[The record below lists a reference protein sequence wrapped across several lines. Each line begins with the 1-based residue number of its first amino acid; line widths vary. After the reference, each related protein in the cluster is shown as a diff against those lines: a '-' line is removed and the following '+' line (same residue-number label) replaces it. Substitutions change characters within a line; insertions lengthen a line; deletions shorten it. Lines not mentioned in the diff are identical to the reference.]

1 MAATAIDTL
10 LVRIEAD
17 LSGLR
22 RDLKRVERTTE
33 NSSRKVQQAT
43 KKMDNGFSQLGRTL
57 KTLAP
62 LIATGFG
69 AAFVRG
75 VIRTGSEVEN
85 LRIRMNTLFGSVEEG
100 TRAFE
105 SLTTFAS
112 KVPFSLQEIQQGA
125 GSLSA
130 VAKNA
135 EELNELLVITGN
147 ISANFGIPFAE
158 ASMNV
163 QRALSAGAGAADQFR
178 DRGVLAFAGFQAGAS
193 YSASE
198 TARVLQETFG
208 TGGKTDGAMDQLAG
222 TFTGSM
228 SMLGD
233 AVFNFQRQISD
244 SGLLGAVTDLVKE
257 LTVVTNDGQSFAQ
270 MLGGLLTDAVRGLT
284 SAIQF
289 AKENIQAITVAL
301 GAFITVRAI
310 AGIIQMSLA
319 FVQMARSILAAR
331 AAMALLNTIAKRTP
345 VGIIAAILA
354 VTASELGAVDA
365 ILDRVNG
372 ELAATG
378 DEIEDLDNAASTLE
392 RTMDDNVG
400 SMTTLANSIVDLS
413 QTVGGGTEELTDYQK
428 AFQGLRDRT
437 IAAQLALAGY
447 SDEVIAALK
456 ASGQFQNVLTG
467 PNGEGILPTS
477 GYPELGGQTGNFP
490 SMEGHLTS
498 PQLQMLEDEARAAEL
513 AEQRL
518 AERNRALENAQSLV
532 TASLPAEFEY
542 AQAMSDLQFALAQG
556 AISAAEFTQARDA
569 LMQKQQE
576 ANPVL
581 QEGLAIVEGMVSEE
595 EQLKH
600 QINAVTEAMNANV
613 VSTTDG
619 NNALGAL
626 REKMRELNPMYK
638 TMKEGLQQVGDSIAD
653 NIADALV
660 EGKFAL
666 DDFKNIFK
674 SFVKQI
680 IAEAIRMFI
689 VRKIL
694 SSAFGGFFGGGGSVP
709 AATGAAGGG
718 RLPRNGFRGFAG
730 GGQAPILVG
739 ERGPELFVPQSAGSI
754 KNNMDTRNILGN
766 AGQPVV
772 VQQTI
777 NVETGVSQ
785 TVRAEMLSLLPAIK
799 QDTIQAVAEAKRRG
813 GSFAQAFGG

>member
-22 RDLKRVERTTE
+22 RDLKRVERQTE
-33 NSSRKVQQAT
+33 QSGRKVQQAT

-57 KTLAP
+57 RTLGP

-244 SGLLGAVTDLVKE
+244 AGLLGAVTDLVKE
-257 LTVVTNDGQSFAQ
+257 LTTVTNDGQSFAQ

-354 VTASELGAVDA
+354 VTAAELGAVDA
-365 ILDRVNG
+365 VLDRVNS

-400 SMTTLANSIVDLS
+400 SMTNLANSIVDLS
-413 QTVGGGTEELTDYQK
+413 ASVGGGTEELTDYQK

-437 IAAQLALAGY
+437 IAASLALAGY

-456 ASGQFQNVLTG
+456 ASGQFEHVQINS
-467 PNGEGILPTS
+467 NGIGVLPTN
-477 GYPELGGQTGNFP
+477 GYPELGGQTGQPMFP
-490 SMEGHLTS
+490 DRLTS
-498 PQLQMLEDEARAAEL
+498 PQLELLEAEARAAEL

-518 AERNRALENAQSLV
+518 EERNRALENAQSLV
-532 TASLPAEFEY
+532 TAALPAEFEY

-556 AISAAEFTQARDA
+556 AISGAEFTAARDA

-581 QEGLAIVEGMVSEE
+581 QEGLSIVEGMVSEE

-600 QINAVTEAMNANV
+600 QINAVTEAMNANI

-619 NNALGAL
+619 NNALGQL

-689 VRKIL
+689 VKKIL

>member
-22 RDLKRVERTTE
+22 RDLKRVERQTE
-33 NSSRKVQQAT
+33 QSGRKVQQAT

-57 KTLAP
+57 RTLGP

-244 SGLLGAVTDLVKE
+244 AGLLGAVTDLVKE
-257 LTVVTNDGQSFAQ
+257 LTTVTNDGQSFAQ

-289 AKENIQAITVAL
+289 CKENIQAITVAL
-301 GAFITVRAI
+301 AAFITVKAI

-354 VTASELGAVDA
+354 VTAAELGAVDA
-365 ILDRVNG
+365 VLDRVNS

-400 SMTTLANSIVDLS
+400 SMTNLANSIVDLS
-413 QTVGGGTEELTDYQK
+413 ASVGGGTEELTDYQK

-437 IAAQLALAGY
+437 IAASLALAGY

-456 ASGQFQNVLTG
+456 ASGQFEHVQINS
-467 PNGEGILPTS
+467 NGIGVLPTN
-477 GYPELGGQTGNFP
+477 GYPELGGQTGQPMFP
-490 SMEGHLTS
+490 DRLTS
-498 PQLQMLEDEARAAEL
+498 PQLELLEAEARAAEL

-518 AERNRALENAQSLV
+518 EERNRALENAQSLV
-532 TASLPAEFEY
+532 TAALPAEFEY

-556 AISAAEFTQARDA
+556 AISGAEFTAARDA

-581 QEGLAIVEGMVSEE
+581 QEGLSIVEGMVSEE

-600 QINAVTEAMNANV
+600 QINAVTEAMNANI

-619 NNALGAL
+619 NNALGQL

-689 VRKIL
+689 VKKIL